1 MKHFDLKPVLALL
14 NTFTTSVRENVL
26 DAFASMREQV
36 RLLWVES
43 WMDNEHGIILL
54 CQCNISWTA
63 GWWLSRETW
72 TSVLCM
78 CSARAPFR
86 YMTVM
91 DTQTSAWLSVNT
103 CFNSEPSKN
112 WLHGHCHWL
121 SCMRLRAI
129 LPSLLVWGV
138 CVCPVHAG

>member
-1 MKHFDLKPVLALL
+1 MRACPRFYWLAATLALYLTEPVCARAQWQGVANMKHFDLKPVLALL

-78 CSARAPFR
+78 CLARAPSQ
-86 YMTVM
+86 YMT
-91 DTQTSAWLSVNT
+91 A
-103 CFNSEPSKN
+103 
-112 WLHGHCHWL
+112 
-121 SCMRLRAI
+121 
-129 LPSLLVWGV
+129 
-138 CVCPVHAG
+138 